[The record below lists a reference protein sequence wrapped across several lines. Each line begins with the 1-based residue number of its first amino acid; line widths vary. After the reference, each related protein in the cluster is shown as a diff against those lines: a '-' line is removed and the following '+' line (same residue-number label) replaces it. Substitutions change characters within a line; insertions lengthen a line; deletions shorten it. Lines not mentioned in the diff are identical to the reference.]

1 MHLVEIF
8 TDGSCHTQL
17 RIGAWAAIVFIDN
30 EKTVL
35 SGTEENTTHN
45 RMELVAVI
53 KALEFAAPKIQG
65 EQEIKIVSDS
75 QYVVGLKERKVK
87 FVAQNFLTKAGK
99 EIQNSDLVKEL
110 LAFDQ
115 KMTIS
120 FQKIKAHQKRSS
132 VVNYNIEADK
142 LCRRIVRDRVRLREK
157 S

>member
-1 MHLVEIF
+1 MHLAEIF

-35 SGTEENTTHN
+35 SGMEENTTHN

-53 KALEFAAPKIQG
+53 KALEFAASKIHDK
-65 EQEIKIVSDS
+65 QEIKIVSDS
-75 QYVVGLKERKVK
+75 QYAVGLRERRVK

-110 LAFDQ
+110 LGFDQ

-142 LCRRIVRDRVRLREK
+142 LCRKMVRERVSR
-157 S
+157 SS